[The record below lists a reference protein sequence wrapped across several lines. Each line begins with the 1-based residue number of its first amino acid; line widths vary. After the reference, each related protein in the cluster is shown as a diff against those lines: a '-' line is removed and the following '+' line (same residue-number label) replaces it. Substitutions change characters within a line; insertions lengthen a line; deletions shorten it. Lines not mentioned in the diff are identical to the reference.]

1 MIVKLHSAAL
11 LGVEAVSITVELSS
25 SKGWKWNLVGLA
37 DSAVKESF
45 YRIRS
50 AIQHTQKWPG
60 FQFTVN
66 LAPADLRKEGTLYD
80 LPIALGVLA
89 AAKRLTPNLFDD
101 YLVIGEL
108 SLDGVIRPAKGVLPM
123 ALMAKE
129 KGLRGMVLP
138 KANAPEASVV
148 SGLEIIGVEHFN
160 ETVEWFDGQR
170 VIESEPPLSF
180 EHLNRTA
187 DQSPDFSDV
196 RGQTA
201 VKRALEVAAAGAHNI
216 LMVGPPGSG
225 KTMLAK
231 RLPGILPPMTLEEAI
246 ETTKIHSV
254 AGKIKGSTQLVSERP
269 FRHPHHSC
277 SSVSLVGGGSFPSPG
292 EISLAHN
299 GVLFLDELPE
309 FNRVVLEV
317 LRQPLEDRVVTI
329 ARAKY
334 TLDFPASFQLV
345 ASMNPSPAGHFPDE
359 PGKLLVTQQQMER
372 YLARVSGPLLDRI
385 DIHLEVHPVSFTAL
399 HDREKTESTAQIRA
413 RVIEARERQKRR
425 YRAVRLHANA
435 QMGAA
440 EVRQFCQLS
449 PAGESLLKQAMDKL
463 GLSAR
468 AHDRILKVARTIA
481 DLHQSNSIE
490 INHLAEAIQ
499 YRSMDRK
506 LGQ

>member
-11 LGVEAVSITVELSS
+11 LGVEGVPITVEVSGA
-25 SKGWKWNLVGLA
+25 KGWKWNLVGLA

-50 AIQHTQKWPG
+50 AIMHTQKWPG

-80 LPIALGVLA
+80 LPIALGVMA
-89 AAKRLTPNLFDD
+89 AARRISSIRFDD
-101 YLVIGEL
+101 YLVVGEL
-108 SLDGVIRPAKGVLPM
+108 SLDGLIRPAKGVLPM
-123 ALMAKE
+123 ALLAKRKKL
-129 KGLRGMVLP
+129 KGIVLP
-138 KANAPEASVV
+138 KANAPEASVIDNIEV
-148 SGLEIIGVEHFN
+148 IGVENLN
-160 ETVEWFDGQR
+160 ETLEWFNGTCRIDPTPSIPFSASNRPIYGQ
-170 VIESEPPLSF
+170 
-180 EHLNRTA
+180 N
-187 DQSPDFSDV
+187 DFSDV
-196 RGQTA
+196 RGQAA
-201 VKRALEVAAAGAHNI
+201 VKRALEVAAAGAHNV

-246 ETTKIHSV
+246 ETTQIHSV
-254 AGKIKGSTQLVSERP
+254 AGKINGSTHLIDQRP

-292 EISLAHN
+292 EISLAHH
-299 GVLFLDELPE
+299 GILFLDELPE

-359 PGKLLVTQQQMER
+359 PGKSVVTPEQMER
-372 YLARVSGPLLDRI
+372 YLARISGPLLDRI
-385 DIHLEVHPVSFTAL
+385 DLHIEVHPVSFEEL
-399 HDREKTESTAQIRA
+399 NHSEKVASSDEIRD

-425 YRAVRLHANA
+425 YRAVRLFSNA

-440 EVRQFCQLS
+440 DVRKYCRLNT
-449 PAGESLLKQAMDKL
+449 AGESLLKQAMNRL
-463 GLSAR
+463 GFSAR

-481 DLHQSNSIE
+481 DLAGAEHIE
-490 INHLAEAIQ
+490 ISHLAEAIQ
-499 YRSMDRK
+499 YRSLDRK

>member
-11 LGVEAVSITVELSS
+11 LGVEAVPIMVEVSGA
-25 SKGWKWNLVGLA
+25 KGWKWNLVGLA

-50 AIQHTQKWPG
+50 AIMHTQKWPG

-80 LPIALGVLA
+80 LPIALGVMA
-89 AAKRLTPNLFDD
+89 AARRITSDRFKD
-101 YLVIGEL
+101 YLVVGEL
-108 SLDGVIRPAKGVLPM
+108 SLDGLIRPAKGVLPM
-123 ALMAKE
+123 ALLAKKRKL
-129 KGLRGMVLP
+129 KGIVLP
-138 KANAPEASVV
+138 KENASEASVIEDIEV
-148 SGLEIIGVEHFN
+148 IGVETLN
-160 ETVEWFDGQR
+160 ETLDWFNGTRDIDPTPSIPFNASNQYPNNE
-170 VIESEPPLSF
+170 I
-180 EHLNRTA
+180 
-187 DQSPDFSDV
+187 DFSDV
-196 RGQTA
+196 RGQAA
-201 VKRALEVAAAGAHNI
+201 VKRALEVAAAGAHNM

-254 AGKIKGSTQLVSERP
+254 AGKINGSTHLIAQRP

-292 EISLAHN
+292 EISLAHH
-299 GVLFLDELPE
+299 GILFLDELPE

-334 TLDFPASFQLV
+334 TLDFPASFQLI

-359 PGKLLVTQQQMER
+359 PGKGVVTQEQMER
-372 YLARVSGPLLDRI
+372 YLARISGPLLDRVDLHI
-385 DIHLEVHPVSFTAL
+385 EVHPVSFDEL
-399 HDREKTESTAQIRA
+399 NGREKVESSREIRE
-413 RVIEARERQKRR
+413 RVMEARDRQKRR
-425 YRAVRLHANA
+425 YRAARLFANA
-435 QMGAA
+435 QMSAA
-440 EVRQFCQLS
+440 DVRNYCGLNS
-449 PAGESLLKQAMDKL
+449 ASESLLKQAMDRL

-481 DLHQSNSIE
+481 DLAGTEEIE
-490 INHLAEAIQ
+490 ISHLAEAIQ
-499 YRSMDRK
+499 YRSLDRK